1 MNFIEMPHTVCSSDQ
16 VFQHGLQKRLTF
28 HTASGAYENTVGLN
42 TSLKDERKKTL
53 PLKKKWVSAG
63 THTYVMYIH
72 TGKVC
77 INIKCKN
84 YIKKERLPDKL
95 IC

>member
-42 TSLKDERKKTL
+42 TSLKEEQKKTL
-53 PLKKKWVSAG
+53 PLKKNGSLQVP
-63 THTYVMYIH
+63 IH
-72 TGKVC
+72 T
-77 INIKCKN
+77 
-84 YIKKERLPDKL
+84 
-95 IC
+95 

>member
-42 TSLKDERKKTL
+42 TSLKEEQKKTL
-53 PLKKKWVSAG
+53 PLKKKMGLCRYPYIRDVY
-63 THTYVMYIH
+63 TYRQSMH
-72 TGKVC
+72 KH
-77 INIKCKN
+77 KM
-84 YIKKERLPDKL
+84 
-95 IC
+95 

>member
-42 TSLKDERKKTL
+42 TSLKEEQKKTL
-53 PLKKKWVSAG
+53 PLKKNGSLQVP
-63 THTYVMYIH
+63 IH
-72 TGKVC
+72 TWC
-77 INIKCKN
+77 I
-84 YIKKERLPDKL
+84 YIQAKYA
-95 IC
+95 